1 MVDKYTY
8 HSLGTNGRFGNQMF
22 QYAAL
27 FSIAKDNGCEL
38 VIPDSVV
45 REDFPLSG
53 AYEILEAFPDLS
65 AIKSPSKDLS
75 KGVGQQYREPGFS
88 YDQNFH
94 LIRPNVDIHGYF
106 QSEMYFKHHRA
117 DLLKEFTF
125 SPDVITAAQEKIN
138 DFRTFSGCENLCA
151 IHIRRGDYKNHPDY
165 HTNLSGEYYNA
176 AMQHMVTAFPDV
188 HAVVF
193 SDDIEWCK
201 LNLPN
206 SMDYSDASSQ
216 FEDMCMMSLCDL
228 HIIANSSFS
237 WWGSWLSN
245 SKRTIAP
252 KAWFGPRG
260 PDSWSSIYR
269 EGWYVV

>member
-1 MVDKYTY
+1 MDRYTY
-8 HSLGTNGRFGNQMF
+8 SSLGANGRFGNQMF

-27 FSIAKDNGCEL
+27 FSIAKDNNCDI
-38 VIPDSVV
+38 VIPESVD
-45 REDFPLSG
+45 RKDFPLSG
-53 AYEILEAFPDLS
+53 PYEILNAFPDLS
-65 AIKSPSKDLS
+65 ATKLPREEL
-75 KGVGQQYREPGFS
+75 VGSVEQQYRESGFS
-88 YDQNFH
+88 YDQNFR
-94 LIRPNVDIHGYF
+94 LIKPNVDIHGYF
-106 QSEMYFKHHRA
+106 QSEMYFKKFRNE
-117 DLLKEFTF
+117 LLEEFKF
-125 SPDVITAAQEKIN
+125 SPDVISSAIAKVE

-151 IHIRRGDYKNHPDY
+151 IHIRRGDYQNNPDY
-165 HTNLSGEYYNA
+165 HTNLSGEYYNT
-176 AMQHMVTAFPDV
+176 AMQHMVTAFSDV
-188 HAVVF
+188 HAVIF

-201 LNLPN
+201 LNLPAGM
-206 SMDYSDASSQ
+206 SYSNADSQ

-260 PDSWSSIYR
+260 PDNWSSIYR